1 MKKIIMLTFIIVFA
15 FACNAQVNKTPPH
28 QKTDTARV
36 DPVQLDKIN
45 DMPMDTLTNKLSPS
59 PPDTTKP
66 KRTGDDEDP
75 KRVEPK
81 KREY

>member
-1 MKKIIMLTFIIVFA
+1 MLVFA
-15 FACNAQVNKTPPH
+15 FACNAQVNNKPPY

-45 DMPMDTLTNKLSPS
+45 DMPMDTLNNKLSPS
-59 PPDTTKP
+59 PADTTKP
-66 KRTGDDEDP
+66 KRKGDDEDP

>member
-1 MKKIIMLTFIIVFA
+1 MKKIISMLFMLAFVFA
-15 FACNAQVNKTPPH
+15 ANAQVNKNPPY

-36 DPVQLDKIN
+36 EPAQLDKIN

-59 PPDTTKP
+59 PADTTKP

-75 KRVEPK
+75 KRNNPK
-81 KREY
+81 KKE